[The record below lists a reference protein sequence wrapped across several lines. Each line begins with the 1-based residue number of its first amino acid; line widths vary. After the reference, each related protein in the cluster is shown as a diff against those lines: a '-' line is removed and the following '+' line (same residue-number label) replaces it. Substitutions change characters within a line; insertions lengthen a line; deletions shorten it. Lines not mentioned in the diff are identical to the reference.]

1 MTERLYHTDSHLTE
15 FTARVVS
22 VNSLDENRFA
32 VVLDRTAFYPTG
44 GGQPFDTGVINDA
57 RVVDCTSNADDE
69 IQHIIEG
76 EAPVT
81 MAEVESRVDWPRRF
95 DHLQQH
101 TAQHILSQ
109 AFIKLFDAETHSF
122 RMMDEYSEIDISLDS
137 PSDARIKEVVA
148 LANEIVWQNR
158 PVRVHFATAEEAAQ
172 RGLNLRKKSKRAGKL
187 RIIEIEDYDA
197 NACGGTHAARTG
209 EVGVIVV
216 RAWERAKG
224 MTRVEFLAGGRALRD
239 YARANKAARDA
250 AMMLGT
256 PRDEAPQAVA
266 RLMEENKNLLRRT
279 HALEEIALRIEAQ
292 ELLAETKSN
301 DKNVRIVARVFEE
314 RDIESLKRLAHF
326 IADSTQCIALL
337 GSIENKTARLIFAR
351 STDTNYDMNNL
362 MREVCAQIGGRGGG
376 RKDFAQGGG
385 QARDIHHLGEIIE
398 SAKRHIQD

>member
-1 MTERLYHTDSHLTE
+1 MTERLYYTDSHLTE
-15 FTARVVS
+15 FTGRVVS
-22 VNSLDENRFA
+22 VRSLDENRFS

-44 GGQPFDTGVINDA
+44 GGQPFDTGVINNA
-57 RVVDCTSNADDE
+57 RVIDCMSDTDDE
-69 IQHIIEG
+69 IRHIIQG
-76 EAPVT
+76 EAPLVN
-81 MAEVESRVDWPRRF
+81 AEVECLVDWTRRL

-109 AFIKLFDAETHSF
+109 AFIKLFDAETRSF
-122 RMMDEYSEIDISLDS
+122 RVMDEYSEIDVSLDL
-137 PSDARIKEVVA
+137 PSGARIAEVVA

-172 RGLNLRKKSKRAGKL
+172 RGLNLRKESKRPGKL
-187 RIIEIEDYDA
+187 RIVEIEDYDA

-209 EVGVIVV
+209 EVGIIVV

-224 MTRVEFLAGGRALRD
+224 ITRVEFLAGGRALRD

-256 PRDEAPQAVA
+256 PRDQAARAIA

-279 HALEEIALRIEAQ
+279 HALEEIALRVEA
-292 ELLAETKSN
+292 EEMLAETKSN
-301 DKNVRIVARVFEE
+301 DKSVHIVARVFEE

-326 IADSTQCIALL
+326 IAASPQCVALL
-337 GSIENKTARLIFAR
+337 GSIEDGTARLIFAR
-351 STDTNYDMNNL
+351 SSDANYDMNNL
-362 MREVCAQIGGRGGG
+362 MREACAQIGGRGGG

-385 QARDIHHLGEIIE
+385 GARDIHHLGEIIE